1 MFKTKMLLA
10 GTILI
15 ISITLYSCAFKT
27 IPIKGQYPEGPY
39 QDTTTLTKDAVWD
52 KIIDFYAQKG
62 LSIKIID
69 RSSGLI
75 ISDRTVLTTTFED
88 NKGQP
93 IKPAA
98 WIVLP
103 KTINPNDR
111 KPFAPGLIT
120 GEWNIRIKEL
130 SDKRTSINVNLVNIN
145 GTEEIIAKVGTSYK
159 TTKQAIPLTR
169 YKSTGNFEKM
179 ITEYIK

>member
-1 MFKTKMLLA
+1 MIKAKLILA
-10 GTILI
+10 GAIILT
-15 ISITLYSCAFKT
+15 SFYSCTFKT
-27 IPIKGQYPEGPY
+27 IPIKGQYLDGPY
-39 QDTTTLTKDAVWD
+39 LDTTTLSKEAVWD
-52 KIIDFYAQKG
+52 KIIDFYSQKG

-69 RSSGLI
+69 HSSGLI

-93 IKPAA
+93 IKSAA

-111 KPFAPGLIT
+111 KPFAPGSIT
-120 GEWNIRIKEL
+120 GEWNIHIKEL

-145 GTEEIIAKVGTSYK
+145 GTEEIVAKVGSSYK
-159 TTKQAIPLTR
+159 TTKQIIPLVS
-169 YKSTGNFEKM
+169 YKSTGNFERM
-179 ITEYIK
+179 ITDFIK

>member
-1 MFKTKMLLA
+1 MIKLKLILA
-10 GTILI
+10 AIF
-15 ISITLYSCAFKT
+15 ITVSTVLYSCAFKT

-39 QDTTTLTKDAVWD
+39 LDTTTLGKEEVWD

-75 ISDRTVLTTTFED
+75 ISDRTVLTTTFE
-88 NKGQP
+88 NSKGQP
-93 IKPAA
+93 IKPTA

-130 SDKRTSINVNLVNIN
+130 PDKRTSINVNLVNIN
-145 GTEEIIAKVGTSYK
+145 GTEEIVAKVGSSYK
-159 TTKQAIPLTR
+159 TTKQIIPLAS

-179 ITEYIK
+179 ITEFIR